1 MVSCYWGGRLRSFS
15 KCCRKHEP
23 AVETHRHS
31 PLIHIK
37 ASSTMMR
44 QVYPGDPRGQFKD
57 LRHDCTT
64 NHPSASDYRV
74 LVFSHDYRDLFLFFL
89 MIRRPPRS
97 TLFPYTT
104 LFR

>member
-1 MVSCYWGGRLRSFS
+1 MVSCYWGGRLRSFL

-64 NHPSASDYRV
+64 NHPSASDYRA
-74 LVFSHDYRDLFLFFL
+74 LVFSHDYRDL
-89 MIRRPPRS
+89 IRGACATTRHRS
-97 TLFPYTT
+97 LR
-104 LFR
+104 FRLKSSV